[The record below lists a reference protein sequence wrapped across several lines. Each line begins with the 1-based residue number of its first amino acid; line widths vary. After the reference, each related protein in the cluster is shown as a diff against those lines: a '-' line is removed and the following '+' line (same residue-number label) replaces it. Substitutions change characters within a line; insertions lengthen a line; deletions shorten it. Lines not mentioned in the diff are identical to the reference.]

1 VDEDVIQL
9 RLSVQRI
16 EGELTA
22 LTQTQKNNHLQ
33 NRGDI
38 EGMQTSME
46 QMTASIT
53 AVAKQVSDYLLV
65 QADREAQRAK
75 AWWKAPLGTA
85 IIVLMLTIGWDA
97 MSSILGLHPLVH

>member
-1 VDEDVIQL
+1 MDEDVIQL

-16 EGELTA
+16 EGELSA
-22 LTQTQKNNHLQ
+22 LTQTQKTNHLQ

-38 EGMQTSME
+38 EGMQTSMDKMAE
-46 QMTASIT
+46 SIT
-53 AVAKQVSDYLLV
+53 AVTTQVGNYLLV